1 MQDTR
6 APETEVA
13 HREPLAYQEDTV
25 ITPDAVQ
32 AAEDE
37 KTVSGYQPIHLF
49 PKLLKNLA
57 MEAILAM
64 CLGAFIGLTLWL
76 ICDFIIAVTNVGIK
90 NYIRWS
96 IMALWVTVIPVSIFA
111 NVVFYRTV
119 NKLARRA
126 SVPGEV
132 IVKMLKGMKHNELK
146 KFTSVSDDELRR
158 QVSRFIESQRIPDAI
173 ANIIKRAYR

>member
-1 MQDTR
+1 
-6 APETEVA
+6 
-13 HREPLAYQEDTV
+13 
-25 ITPDAVQ
+25 
-32 AAEDE
+32 
-37 KTVSGYQPIHLF
+37 
-49 PKLLKNLA
+49 

-146 KFTSVSDDELRR
+146 KFTSLSDDELRH